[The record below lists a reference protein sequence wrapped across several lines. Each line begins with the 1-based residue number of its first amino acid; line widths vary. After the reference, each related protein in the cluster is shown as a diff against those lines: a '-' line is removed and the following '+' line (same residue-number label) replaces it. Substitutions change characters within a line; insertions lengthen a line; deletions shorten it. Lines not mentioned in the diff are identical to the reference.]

1 MAHPTT
7 AIPTT
12 AAATPPSENGKS
24 LPDQE
29 ARTRELFANTKVSLD
44 ALSAAFESLHGQTL
58 HLAAVNG
65 AAGSKEIV
73 GFRSQIAEQER
84 RHQEGVNEIQG
95 IINDLL
101 EQQFVGQTR
110 EEVEQEISGHI
121 NEMVKDAVGECLQAH
136 VPNGLQAEMEDNKKE
151 LERARI
157 ALHNSESRRMN
168 NKLRAEDP
176 SQPLETLLMPNGSVS
191 SQFPKDLECIFSLD
205 AKTCETLARE
215 YDIPDISDSRDKNLN
230 KFMQFCGV
238 RYQLLNRSA
247 HAANEM

>member
-1 MAHPTT
+1 MEQPQPT
-7 AIPTT
+7 AISAPL
-12 AAATPPSENGKS
+12 PDVGKPY
-24 LPDQE
+24 PDQE
-29 ARTRELFANTKVSLD
+29 GRTRELFANTKVSLD
-44 ALSAAFESLHGQTL
+44 ALSAAFESLYGQTL

-73 GFRSQIAEQER
+73 GFRSEIAEQER

-101 EQQFVGQTR
+101 EQQFVGKTR

-121 NEMVKDAVGECLQAH
+121 DEMVKDAVGECLQAH
-136 VPNGLQAEMEDNKKE
+136 VPDGLQAEMEDNKKE

-168 NKLRAEDP
+168 NKLRADNSAE
-176 SQPLETLLMPNGSVS
+176 PLETLLMPNGNVS
-191 SQFPKDLECIFSLD
+191 SQFPKDLDSMFNLD
-205 AKTCETLARE
+205 AQTCKALAHE
-215 YDIPDISDSRDKNLN
+215 YEIPEISDSRDRNLN

-238 RYQLLNRSA
+238 RYQLV
-247 HAANEM
+247 EF